1 MKFERHHEILKR
13 LSKFGSV
20 KVSDLSNSLNV
31 TKETIRSDLN
41 ELARLGYLTRCHG
54 GAFIVLDSLDTIAK
68 NEIAYALEN
77 YDTAQGIKKG
87 HSTMKS
93 QVCVIGSFN
102 VDIISYLPRLP
113 TIGESLLASNFI
125 FSPGGKGCNQALAAS
140 FADTDVYFITKVG
153 TDHFSDYAI
162 NFMNSSKIYKSIIYQ
177 TKETQT
183 GTATILVN
191 EGTGDNVIAIYPGAN
206 MTMSS
211 DEITIQKEAIINSD
225 VILLQLETNYTAL
238 QQAITL
244 AQKNSIP
251 VIINPAPYND
261 IVNELI
267 QDVDYITPNETE
279 AGLLSGIDVHDLE
292 SAKRAAE
299 AIHNKGVKTRLS
311 RSVARAR
318 SHLMAKIHSFASVS
332 SGR

>member
-102 VDIISYLPRLP
+102 VDIISYCRGFPLSENRFWQVILYFHR
-113 TIGESLLASNFI
+113 GEKAVT
-125 FSPGGKGCNQALAAS
+125 KRWQQALPILM
-140 FADTDVYFITKVG
+140 FI
-153 TDHFSDYAI
+153 S
-162 NFMNSSKIYKSIIYQ
+162 
-177 TKETQT
+177 
-183 GTATILVN
+183 
-191 EGTGDNVIAIYPGAN
+191 
-206 MTMSS
+206 
-211 DEITIQKEAIINSD
+211 
-225 VILLQLETNYTAL
+225 
-238 QQAITL
+238 
-244 AQKNSIP
+244 
-251 VIINPAPYND
+251 
-261 IVNELI
+261 
-267 QDVDYITPNETE
+267 
-279 AGLLSGIDVHDLE
+279 
-292 SAKRAAE
+292 
-299 AIHNKGVKTRLS
+299 
-311 RSVARAR
+311 
-318 SHLMAKIHSFASVS
+318 
-332 SGR
+332 

>member
-1 MKFERHHEILKR
+1 
-13 LSKFGSV
+13 
-20 KVSDLSNSLNV
+20 
-31 TKETIRSDLN
+31 
-41 ELARLGYLTRCHG
+41 
-54 GAFIVLDSLDTIAK
+54 
-68 NEIAYALEN
+68 
-77 YDTAQGIKKG
+77 
-87 HSTMKS
+87 
-93 QVCVIGSFN
+93 
-102 VDIISYLPRLP
+102 
-113 TIGESLLASNFI
+113 
-125 FSPGGKGCNQALAAS
+125 
-140 FADTDVYFITKVG
+140 
-153 TDHFSDYAI
+153 
-162 NFMNSSKIYKSIIYQ
+162 MNSSKIYKSIIYQ

-299 AIHNKGVKTRLS
+299 AIHNKGVKNTVITLGSKGSLAFDGKNSFIRQRFQ
-311 RSVARAR
+311 RS
-318 SHLMAKIHSFASVS
+318 LKIRQEPGMLLTALWHQDLRKENHWNQHCVMPAPLHPGGGDKQCFRHA
-332 SGR
+332 

>member
-68 NEIAYALEN
+68 MKSLMRLKIMIQPRN
-77 YDTAQGIKKG
+77 KKG

-125 FSPGGKGCNQALAAS
+125 FSPG
-140 FADTDVYFITKVG
+140 
-153 TDHFSDYAI
+153 
-162 NFMNSSKIYKSIIYQ
+162 
-177 TKETQT
+177 
-183 GTATILVN
+183 
-191 EGTGDNVIAIYPGAN
+191 
-206 MTMSS
+206 
-211 DEITIQKEAIINSD
+211 
-225 VILLQLETNYTAL
+225 
-238 QQAITL
+238 
-244 AQKNSIP
+244 
-251 VIINPAPYND
+251 
-261 IVNELI
+261 
-267 QDVDYITPNETE
+267 
-279 AGLLSGIDVHDLE
+279 
-292 SAKRAAE
+292 KR
-299 AIHNKGVKTRLS
+299 L
-311 RSVARAR
+311 
-318 SHLMAKIHSFASVS
+318 
-332 SGR
+332 

>member
-191 EGTGDNVIAIYPGAN
+191 EGTGDNVIAV
-206 MTMSS
+206 S
-211 DEITIQKEAIINSD
+211 
-225 VILLQLETNYTAL
+225 YTHL
-238 QQAITL
+238 TL
-244 AQKNSIP
+244 P
-251 VIINPAPYND
+251 
-261 IVNELI
+261 
-267 QDVDYITPNETE
+267 TTE
-279 AGLLSGIDVHDLE
+279 RV
-292 SAKRAAE
+292 
-299 AIHNKGVKTRLS
+299 
-311 RSVARAR
+311 
-318 SHLMAKIHSFASVS
+318 
-332 SGR
+332 

>member
-140 FADTDVYFITKVG
+140 FADTDVYFITMHSPRVADR
-153 TDHFSDYAI
+153 TICLPFTFTMRLNVPSFHFFRLPI
-162 NFMNSSKIYKSIIYQ
+162 MHN
-177 TKETQT
+177 
-183 GTATILVN
+183 
-191 EGTGDNVIAIYPGAN
+191 
-206 MTMSS
+206 
-211 DEITIQKEAIINSD
+211 
-225 VILLQLETNYTAL
+225 QLHWRVCWKFNT
-238 QQAITL
+238 
-244 AQKNSIP
+244 
-251 VIINPAPYND
+251 
-261 IVNELI
+261 
-267 QDVDYITPNETE
+267 
-279 AGLLSGIDVHDLE
+279 
-292 SAKRAAE
+292 
-299 AIHNKGVKTRLS
+299 
-311 RSVARAR
+311 
-318 SHLMAKIHSFASVS
+318 
-332 SGR
+332 

>member
-102 VDIISYLPRLP
+102 VDIISYFRGFPLSENRFWQVILYFHR
-113 TIGESLLASNFI
+113 GEKAVT
-125 FSPGGKGCNQALAAS
+125 KRWQQALPILM
-140 FADTDVYFITKVG
+140 FI
-153 TDHFSDYAI
+153 S
-162 NFMNSSKIYKSIIYQ
+162 
-177 TKETQT
+177 
-183 GTATILVN
+183 
-191 EGTGDNVIAIYPGAN
+191 
-206 MTMSS
+206 
-211 DEITIQKEAIINSD
+211 
-225 VILLQLETNYTAL
+225 
-238 QQAITL
+238 
-244 AQKNSIP
+244 
-251 VIINPAPYND
+251 
-261 IVNELI
+261 
-267 QDVDYITPNETE
+267 
-279 AGLLSGIDVHDLE
+279 
-292 SAKRAAE
+292 
-299 AIHNKGVKTRLS
+299 
-311 RSVARAR
+311 
-318 SHLMAKIHSFASVS
+318 
-332 SGR
+332 